1 MLLIT
6 IVFSSEFLG
15 AHGLQI
21 QIYGPRRCKRKILLA
36 LSRKYFEQIS
46 KRSPTTTMSARLQLY
61 IIGSRM
67 PLGGQ
72 KRFGLFKERVDRGRI
87 RHSYSRPNT
96 EVRGGGEGANL

>member
-1 MLLIT
+1 M
-6 IVFSSEFLG
+6 
-15 AHGLQI
+15 A
-21 QIYGPRRCKRKILLA
+21 A
-36 LSRKYFEQIS
+36 
-46 KRSPTTTMSARLQLY
+46 RSQLH
-61 IIGSRM
+61 IIGFWM